1 MGFFDSVIEQTID
14 LLKRDGELSSCRIL
28 KAHPDCFHQSPLSK
42 VTVTVSLGG
51 AQVASAAMGDF
62 LGTRSSGDFYGKSAE
77 VTLDI
82 TVWSPLSAGGEAAW
96 ETASSLCGDL
106 MFSGL
111 GFTSVQC
118 GEISY
123 HSGAMALTLPCQ
135 AKIRLAFGKASGGE
149 AGLRR
154 GCKRKA
160 GPGKGSG
167 IMLIAKERPGVYWD
181 YDASGVLWGSDSS
194 NRWESPPCV
203 KTVNKTGC
211 IPSGESAM
219 VKRCSVRTALWP
231 E

>member
-28 KAHPDCFHQSPLSK
+28 KAHPDCF
-42 VTVTVSLGG
+42 
-51 AQVASAAMGDF
+51 QVASAAMGDF

-149 AGLRR
+149 A
-154 GCKRKA
+154 
-160 GPGKGSG
+160 
-167 IMLIAKERPGVYWD
+167 V
-181 YDASGVLWGSDSS
+181 SGVV
-194 NRWESPPCV
+194 V
-203 KTVNKTGC
+203 KGKLAQGKEV
-211 IPSGESAM
+211 E
-219 VKRCSVRTALWP
+219 
-231 E
+231 

>member
-62 LGTRSSGDFYGKSAE
+62 LGTRSSGAFYGKSAE

-149 AGLRR
+149 A
-154 GCKRKA
+154 
-160 GPGKGSG
+160 
-167 IMLIAKERPGVYWD
+167 V
-181 YDASGVLWGSDSS
+181 SGVV
-194 NRWESPPCV
+194 V
-203 KTVNKTGC
+203 KGKLAQGKEV
-211 IPSGESAM
+211 E
-219 VKRCSVRTALWP
+219 
-231 E
+231 

>member
-14 LLKRDGELSSCRIL
+14 LSEKRRGIVLLPDFKGPSRLLSSV
-28 KAHPDCFHQSPLSK
+28 APFQSDGDGQPGRRPRWRAPLWGFC
-42 VTVTVSLGG
+42 LGSP
-51 AQVASAAMGDF
+51 VP
-62 LGTRSSGDFYGKSAE
+62 SGDFYGKSAE

-149 AGLRR
+149 A
-154 GCKRKA
+154 
-160 GPGKGSG
+160 
-167 IMLIAKERPGVYWD
+167 V
-181 YDASGVLWGSDSS
+181 SGVV
-194 NRWESPPCV
+194 V
-203 KTVNKTGC
+203 KGKLAQGKEV
-211 IPSGESAM
+211 E
-219 VKRCSVRTALWP
+219 
-231 E
+231 

>member
-149 AGLRR
+149 A
-154 GCKRKA
+154 
-160 GPGKGSG
+160 
-167 IMLIAKERPGVYWD
+167 V
-181 YDASGVLWGSDSS
+181 SGVV
-194 NRWESPPCV
+194 V
-203 KTVNKTGC
+203 KGKL
-211 IPSGESAM
+211 AQ
-219 VKRCSVRTALWP
+219 
-231 E
+231 

>member
-28 KAHPDCFHQSPLSK
+28 KAHPYCFHQSPLSK

-149 AGLRR
+149 A
-154 GCKRKA
+154 
-160 GPGKGSG
+160 
-167 IMLIAKERPGVYWD
+167 V
-181 YDASGVLWGSDSS
+181 SGVVVKGKLAQGKEVEECSLQKKGRESIGITTLPACCGALTAS

-203 KTVNKTGC
+203 KRANKTGC